1 MEPIVNV
8 VLPVFAI
15 LAAGYLAGRVGI
27 LGEGGSQALNAFT
40 YWVAMPPLFVVSL
53 WSVPLGDI
61 LNWPFLGALLGG
73 TAATAVLAGLVGRYA
88 FGNRGALMVM
98 HAYTASFAN
107 VGYMGIPLFIAAT
120 GETGTLLAILSTA
133 ALSSVLLSAAIV
145 GVETTLSRAAGPVAL
160 GRDVGRALATNPML
174 LGVVLGL
181 AMNASGLAMPKAVET
196 FGSLLGNAAGPCAL
210 FAIGLFLVGKP
221 LAAGIGEVAWLSLA
235 KLAVQPAIAWAL
247 GRYVFALPEFDLAAV
262 TILSALPAAALCF
275 VVAQRYGVYVQRSSA
290 AILISTVG
298 SVLTLSALFV
308 HFGLG

>member
-15 LAAGYLAGRVGI
+15 LAAGYIAGRVGI

-53 WSVPLGDI
+53 WGAPLGEI
-61 LNWPFLGALLGG
+61 LNWPFLGALMGG
-73 TAATAVLAGLVGRYA
+73 TAATAILAGIVGRYV

-120 GETGTLLAILSTA
+120 GETGTLLAILATA
-133 ALSSVLLSAAIV
+133 ALSSILLSAAIA
-145 GVETTLSRAAGPVAL
+145 GVELALSRAGGGAMAA
-160 GRDVGRALATNPML
+160 DVGRALATNPML

-181 AMNASGLAMPKAVET
+181 AMNAAGAPMPEAVGT

-221 LAAGIGEVAWLSLA
+221 LAAGIGEVAWLSVA
-235 KLAVQPAIAWAL
+235 KLVFQPAVTWAL
-247 GRYVFALPEFDLAAV
+247 GVHVFALPSFDLAV
-262 TILSALPAAALCF
+262 VVILSALPSAALCF

-290 AILISTVG
+290 AILISTIV

-308 HFGLG
+308 YFGLG